1 MVVATEC
8 THVAFLEDACIYG
21 VTAAEFLPFELYGS
35 LTERSRDEGLAKRVQ
50 MLEKAIG
57 TVSDSS

>member
-1 MVVATEC
+1 M
-8 THVAFLEDACIYG
+8 AFLEDACIYG